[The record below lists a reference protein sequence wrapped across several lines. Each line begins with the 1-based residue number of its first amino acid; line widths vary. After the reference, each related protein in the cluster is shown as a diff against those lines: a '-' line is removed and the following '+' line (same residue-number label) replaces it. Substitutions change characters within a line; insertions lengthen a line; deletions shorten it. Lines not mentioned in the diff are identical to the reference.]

1 MRTSIN
7 ISLPE
12 AMRSWVDAQVGRGG
26 YGTVSEYFRE
36 LLRAEQKRQLREE
49 IDAKLLE
56 ALNSGKPIDVT
67 PEYWEDLRREA
78 RERLA
83 ARKPQ

>member
-12 AMRSWVDAQVGRGG
+12 AMRTWVDEQVGRGD
-26 YGTVSEYFRE
+26 YSTVSEYFRE

-49 IDAKLLE
+49 IDARLLE
-56 ALNSGKPIDVT
+56 ALNSGEPIELT

-83 ARKPQ
+83 TRKSQ